1 MMPMFLIEAASTSI
15 DAVTYG
21 VSFLGT
27 AWLLSL
33 KSSAEKF
40 SRAEIFALIILSVML
55 AFAKSVYG
63 TILLLYF
70 LIPTARAGSPKK
82 FLALGAAILIL
93 NLFSSLIW
101 MKISVDMAGGGF
113 YTNYYLGYVE
123 TNIAAQK
130 VFVMEHP
137 TAFFAAMFNS
147 LIELWDW
154 YWISFVG
161 AWGFLWNVLL
171 LKVFYVLYAVALA
184 FFALS
189 NGLRLKLC
197 ERGVLLFAATLS
209 TLAFFLI
216 SYLTWSTVGGRLIEG
231 VQGRYFI
238 PLALMIFGAL
248 SILPPLRHK
257 NSIALAA
264 GVFSG
269 IMTLQTDL
277 SAFY

>member
-1 MMPMFLIEAASTSI
+1 MFLIEAASTSI

-21 VSFLGT
+21 VSLLGT

-33 KSSAEKF
+33 KNSAERF
-40 SRAEIFALIILSVML
+40 SRAEIFALILLSIML
-55 AFAKSVYG
+55 ACAKSVYG

-70 LIPTARAGSPKK
+70 LIPPARAGSLKK
-82 FLALGAAILIL
+82 FLLLGAAIVFL
-93 NLFSSLIW
+93 NLFTSLIW
-101 MKISVDMAGGGF
+101 MKISVDMAGSEL
-113 YTNYYLGYVE
+113 YTNYYLGYLK

-130 VFVMEHP
+130 IFVMEHP
-137 TAFFAAMFNS
+137 AAFFAAMFNS
-147 LIELWDW
+147 LIELCDW

-171 LKVFYVLYAVALA
+171 LKIFYVLYGITLA

-189 NGLRLKLC
+189 NDLRLKLC

-216 SYLTWSTVGGRLIEG
+216 NYLIWSTVGSRLIEG

-238 PLALMIFGAL
+238 PLALMILGSL

-269 IMTLQTDL
+269 AMTLQTNL